1 MSVALFDL
9 DNTLLGGDSDY
20 LWGRFLVNRGVVNG
34 EEYERRN
41 QEFYEHYHDGTL
53 DIYEFA
59 RFAYRPLAD
68 NPLDELKMLRVEY
81 VREHIRPIVLPAAV
95 ELLEKHRKRGDRLVI
110 ITATN
115 RFVTRPIADEL
126 GVGDLIATEPEFREG
141 AYTGELAGIPCFRE
155 GKVERL
161 RQWLDEHGENLEDS
175 WFYSDSHNDIPLLEQ
190 VTRAIA
196 VNPDDTLRRVASEK
210 GWPIISLRE
219 PEADTQTGS
228 AG

>member
-20 LWGRFLVNRGVVNG
+20 LWGRFLVLRGVVDG

-41 QEFYEHYHDGTL
+41 REFYERYHTGTL

-68 NPLDELKMLRVEY
+68 NPLSELNDLRSEY
-81 VREHIRPIVLPAAV
+81 VRELIRPIVLPAAL
-95 ELLEKHRKRGDRLVI
+95 ELLERHRRRGDRAVI

-126 GVGDLIATEPEFREG
+126 GVTDLIATEPEFRDG

-161 RQWLDEHGENLEDS
+161 RLWLQENGEDLEDS

-190 VTRAIA
+190 VTHA
-196 VNPDDTLRRVASEK
+196 VAVDPDDTLRRVAAQR
-210 GWPIISLRE
+210 GWPVISLRE
-219 PEADTQTGS
+219 PQRNGETGN
-228 AG
+228 AA